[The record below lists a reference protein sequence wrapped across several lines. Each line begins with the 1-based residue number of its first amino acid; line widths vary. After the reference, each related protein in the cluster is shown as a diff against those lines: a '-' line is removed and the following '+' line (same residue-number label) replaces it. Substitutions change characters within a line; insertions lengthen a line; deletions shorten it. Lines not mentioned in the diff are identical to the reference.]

1 MNMTQPI
8 IKVDSISKRFGGNQ
22 AVDHVSID
30 IKRGSILGLIGPN
43 GSGKTTV
50 LNMLSGE
57 LLPDEGKISLE
68 DFDITGCSPSK
79 LVQLGVTRMFQM
91 TKVFVR
97 LSAIDNLLIAG
108 QALGLRKEECL
119 ERAAM
124 LIKELTLENVQ
135 YLDAAQLSGGQK
147 KLLEFG
153 MCFMVPPKVAL
164 LDEPF
169 AAVHPVMR
177 QTMSQFIK
185 DRHQKGQTFLLVSHD
200 MPIIKELCEE
210 SVCMNAGKIIAQGK
224 TKDVL
229 DKAEVIE
236 AYLGGDHG

>member
-1 MNMTQPI
+1 
-8 IKVDSISKRFGGNQ
+8 
-22 AVDHVSID
+22 
-30 IKRGSILGLIGPN
+30 
-43 GSGKTTV
+43 
-50 LNMLSGE
+50 
-57 LLPDEGKISLE
+57 
-68 DFDITGCSPSK
+68 
-79 LVQLGVTRMFQM
+79 M

-108 QALGLRKEECL
+108 QALGLKKDECHA
-119 ERAAM
+119 RADM
-124 LIKELTLENVQ
+124 LIKELTLEHVQ

-185 DRHQKGQTFLLVSHD
+185 DRHQRGQTFLLVSHD

-224 TKDVL
+224 TKEVL

-236 AYLGGDHG
+236 AYLGGDHE

>member
-22 AVDHVSID
+22 AVDRVSID
-30 IKRGSILGLIGPN
+30 IPQGSILGLIGPN

-57 LLPDEGKISLE
+57 LTPDEGSIFLG
-68 DFDITGCSPSK
+68 DVNITGESPSR

-108 QALGLRKEECL
+108 QALGLNKAECHEHADL
-119 ERAAM
+119 
-124 LIKELTLENVQ
+124 LIKELTLQPVQ
-135 YLDAAQLSGGQK
+135 YLDAGQLSGGQK

-169 AAVHPVMR
+169 AAVHPIMR

-200 MPIIKELCEE
+200 MPIIKELCDE
-210 SVCMNAGKIIAQGK
+210 SVCMNAGKIIAKGK
-224 TKDVL
+224 TKQVL
-229 DKAEVIE
+229 DTAEVIE
-236 AYLGGDHG
+236 AYLGGDHV

>member
-1 MNMTQPI
+1 MIQSI
-8 IKVDSISKRFGGNQ
+8 IKVDAISKRFAGNQ
-22 AVDHVSID
+22 AVDRVSIE
-30 IKRGSILGLIGPN
+30 IPQGSILGLIGPN

-57 LLPDEGKISLE
+57 LIPDEGSIFLE
-68 DFDITGCSPSK
+68 NLEITGKSPSN
-79 LVQLGVTRMFQM
+79 LVQLGLTRMFQM

-108 QALGLRKEECL
+108 QALGMKRDECL
-119 ERAAM
+119 ERADS
-124 LIKELTLENVQ
+124 LIKELTLQPVQ
-135 YLDAAQLSGGQK
+135 YLDAGQLSGGQK

-200 MPIIKELCEE
+200 MPIIKELCAQ
-210 SVCMNAGKIIAQGK
+210 SICMNAGRIIAQGK

-229 DKAEVIE
+229 DNSEVIE
-236 AYLGGDHG
+236 AYLGGDHE

>member
-1 MNMTQPI
+1 MTHPI

-22 AVDHVSID
+22 AVDRVSID
-30 IKRGSILGLIGPN
+30 IPRGSILGLIGPN

-57 LLPDEGKISLE
+57 LMPDEGRIFLE
-68 DFDITGCSPSK
+68 DLDITGKSPSS

-108 QALGLRKEECL
+108 QALGLKKEECHA
-119 ERAAM
+119 RADM
-124 LIKELTLENVQ
+124 LIKELTLEHVQ

-177 QTMSQFIK
+177 QTMS
-185 DRHQKGQTFLLVSHD
+185 
-200 MPIIKELCEE
+200 PIIKELCEQ
-210 SVCMNAGKIIAQGK
+210 SVCMNAGKIIAHGK

-236 AYLGGDHG
+236 AYLGGDHE

>member
-1 MNMTQPI
+1 
-8 IKVDSISKRFGGNQ
+8 
-22 AVDHVSID
+22 
-30 IKRGSILGLIGPN
+30 
-43 GSGKTTV
+43 
-50 LNMLSGE
+50 
-57 LLPDEGKISLE
+57 
-68 DFDITGCSPSK
+68 
-79 LVQLGVTRMFQM
+79 M

-108 QALGLRKEECL
+108 QALGLNQAECH
-119 ERAAM
+119 ERADQ
-124 LIKELTLENVQ
+124 LIKELTLQPVQ
-135 YLDAAQLSGGQK
+135 YLDAGQLSGGQK

-169 AAVHPVMR
+169 AAVHPIMR

-210 SVCMNAGKIIAQGK
+210 SVCMNAGKIIAKGK
-224 TKDVL
+224 TKQVL
-229 DKAEVIE
+229 DTAEVIE
-236 AYLGGDHG
+236 AYLGGDHV